1 MSGCLVTYAQRL
13 MGERRGGWFVL
24 EVSDVHTSLSG
35 IERVDGWLLALD
47 NPEHI

>member
-1 MSGCLVTYAQRL
+1 MVTYAQRL